1 MGPPPEMSLFSNTVV
16 DQLWVFGPT
25 QAACPCQ
32 LLRSSKRHQTEL
44 KLPVRLPIDHLSSIL
59 KAFFFLFLGLPLLA
73 SLFQPTFQPVSIKL
87 HIA

>member
-44 KLPVRLPIDHLSSIL
+44 KPPVRLPIDHLSSIL
-59 KAFFFLFLGLPLLA
+59 KAFFFSFFRAAIARIL
-73 SLFQPTFQPVSIKL
+73 VSA
-87 HIA
+87 HFSTSQH